1 MELYEKVKNK
11 DYPGPKKD
19 DSNGKKQGK
28 QNILKLDDEEVEK
41 LTEPNTKLRGILNSL
56 KKQAKKVLNWIKE
69 HPVKAVALLTTT
81 GLVGL
86 AAVVGIGGALN
97 NTKDETNKEQTGITQ
112 EAETTTTQTPTEE
125 AVDNAMQQTV
135 AETPVVDNNNIATQV
150 LADEQARIATGSDA
164 VYKDIHSA
172 ATQQNQL
179 YAQSSSVQDIWQN
192 TNVEAGKMY
201 QIEAD
206 GSLSEINGADALV
219 QAGNEGKTIVSTW
232 QNEDGTLGRSVITPS
247 EFGQSL
253 ENAEENARTR

>member
-1 MELYEKVKNK
+1 M
-11 DYPGPKKD
+11 
-19 DSNGKKQGK
+19 
-28 QNILKLDDEEVEK
+28 
-41 LTEPNTKLRGILNSL
+41 

-69 HPVKAVALLTTT
+69 HPVKAAALLATT
-81 GLVGL
+81 GIIGTI
-86 AAVVGIGGALN
+86 AISGISAFRN
-97 NTKDETNKEQTGITQ
+97 DKVAEVEKTAKEISQ
-112 EAETTTTQTPTEE
+112 EADDELIAESPIAS
-125 AVDNAMQQTV
+125 AVDEAIQQVST
-135 AETPVVDNNNIATQV
+135 ETAVVDNNNIATQV

-201 QIEAD
+201 QVEAD
-206 GSLSEINGADALV
+206 GTLSEINGVDALV

-232 QNEDGTLGRSVITPS
+232 QNEDGTLARSVITPS

-253 ENAEENARTR
+253 ENAEENTRTR